1 MATRTEY
8 QHGEFSWVNLG
19 TTDPASAKRF
29 YGGLFGWQF
38 NDIPAGPGMTYTFCE
53 LKRQSIGGLYALPE
67 ELQSRGVPSHW
78 IRRDVR
84 VRGVVALVMDDRADV
99 LVHGWLLRYVRMR
112 SRATLRTSGWQG
124 WRRAM

>member
-38 NDIPAGPGMTYTFCE
+38 NDMPAGPGMTYTFCE
-53 LKRQSIGGLYALPE
+53 LKRQSVGGLYALPE
-67 ELQSRGVPSHW
+67 ELQSRGVPSHPFHQREKR
-78 IRRDVR
+78 RRDCKA
-84 VRGVVALVMDDRADV
+84 GAAK
-99 LVHGWLLRYVRMR
+99 
-112 SRATLRTSGWQG
+112 
-124 WRRAM
+124 RRKSDPWPNRRP